1 MAKKKIFKLEELKE
15 QREQKQNRGKQN
27 RRNPHQRN
35 NQHNRNE
42 NRGFFAPSDTSMKFN
57 NINPDNV
64 ALFLNKRIS
73 ISKSKRQNK
82 YDFTLPINE
91 RRLQTP
97 GFTRYYKALEELQ
110 GIELSYID
118 LQTDWKL
125 AIGLGGASVYET
137 GITLHHIYGIPYI
150 PGSAIKG
157 SVRSYVILTK
167 FDGNEKSA
175 LEDTEFV
182 NIFGSTD
189 RQGRILFFDAFA
201 QNLSLK
207 KDILN
212 PHYKKYYDPGSNP
225 NPPADYLDPTPISF
239 LTVEGTFKFVIGCRH
254 EYRALLEVAS
264 RYLRETLKQF
274 GIGAKTAVGYGYFR
288 E

>member
-1 MAKKKIFKLEELKE
+1 MAKKKIFKLEDLKE
-15 QREQKQNRGKQN
+15 QSEQKQKRGKQN
-27 RRNPHQRN
+27 RNNSHQRN

-42 NRGFFAPSDTSMKFN
+42 NRGFFAPSDTSRKFN
-57 NINPDNV
+57 TINPDNV

-73 ISKSKRQNK
+73 ISKRQGK

-110 GIELSYID
+110 GIELSYTD

-125 AIGLGGASVYET
+125 AIGLGGASIYET
-137 GITLHHIYGIPYI
+137 GITLHHVYGIPYI

-175 LEDTEFV
+175 LEDDEFV
-182 NIFGSTD
+182 NIFGSTES
-189 RQGRILFFDAFA
+189 QGRILFFDAFS

-239 LTVEGTFKFVIGCRH
+239 LTVEGVFRFAIGSKK
-254 EYRALLEVAS
+254 EDANLLEKTS
-264 RYLRETLKQF
+264 QYLRNSLIEF
-274 GIGAKTAVGYGYFR
+274 GIGAKTAVGYGYFKGK
-288 E
+288 